1 MEKCQCWSTLRVH
14 ILGPLLFLIYIN
26 DLTEDLS
33 SNEKIFVDD
42 MSLFSVGYDI
52 QTSANNLNQDLEK
65 ISTWV
70 TQWKM
75 NFNPYTTKRAQEFIL
90 VASLKRCILHYCLIL
105 SILLR
110 YLPKNS

>member
-1 MEKCQCWSTLRVH
+1 MEKCQCWNTLKIH

-42 MSLFSVGYDI
+42 TFLFSVGYDI

-75 NFNPYTTKRAQEFIL
+75 NFNLYTTKRGQEFIL
-90 VASLKRCILHYCLIL
+90 VAS
-105 SILLR
+105 
-110 YLPKNS
+110 